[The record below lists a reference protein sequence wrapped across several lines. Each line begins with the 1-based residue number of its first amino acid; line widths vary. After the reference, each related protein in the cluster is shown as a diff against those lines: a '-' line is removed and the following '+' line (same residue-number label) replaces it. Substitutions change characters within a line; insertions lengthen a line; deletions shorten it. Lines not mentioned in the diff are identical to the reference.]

1 MATTASIAPNPVN
14 ETELEQFADH
24 LFDVAQSQLA
34 KMTPEKREE
43 VVASIHAIAEKIR
56 ERP

>member
-1 MATTASIAPNPVN
+1 MATTASIAPKAAD
-14 ETELEQFADH
+14 ESELEQFAEH

-43 VVASIHAIAEKIR
+43 VVASIHATAENIR
-56 ERP
+56 ERS